1 MARQLFSPW
10 EGGFA
15 MFKGSGGRES
25 RVYVRQKPSA
35 DKQQP
40 LSLSLPLSLLN
51 PPSLS
56 PTWYLISSLRPPP
69 SPLYLFFFFSI
80 HWFLLVLKYRQSTVF
95 LQVLL
100 YSKVTQAHTFPCAGR
115 RAPLPL
121 SFSLVIAQCLFSPC
135 VFLSLDLS
143 IFPLCVYLSS
153 SILCLCFS
161 HSSSPSTHLLSS
173 VSATWS
179 TVRCWPPGSAQG
191 DNKREARAP
200 SLPLQDSRSPGGK

>member
-1 MARQLFSPW
+1 MRILLIASKHSSVPCIFCKMVVRSKGLSYPGVFCFS
-10 EGGFA
+10 
-15 MFKGSGGRES
+15 
-25 RVYVRQKPSA
+25 
-35 DKQQP
+35 
-40 LSLSLPLSLLN
+40 
-51 PPSLS
+51 
-56 PTWYLISSLRPPP
+56 
-69 SPLYLFFFFSI
+69 FFFFGKNSN
-80 HWFLLVLKYRQSTVF
+80 FLKLKYSWLTLF
-95 LQVLL
+95 LQSPL